1 MCRTIFICSFSSTV
15 WSYRVLVFFCQSSL
29 GQVCFRATILP
40 FPSILMERGGAR
52 TIVLVDA
59 RSLQSGTV
67 PVLVSAFLYRAAML
81 GSCQLVSTLS
91 FFFFF
96 SFFYV
101 SFLHIHLCGVV
112 RVPFMRSG
120 TSHT

>member
-15 WSYRVLVFFCQSSL
+15 WSYHVLVFFCQSSL

-40 FPSILMERGGAR
+40 FPSILTERGGAR
-52 TIVLVDA
+52 TVVSVDA

-81 GSCQLVSTLS
+81 GSCQLASIL
-91 FFFFF
+91 FLFF
-96 SFFYV
+96 SFSYV
-101 SFLHIHLCGVV
+101 SFLHIHSCGVV